1 MFLVGWLIA
10 RSTPAD
16 DAGHDIVYVAMGVGM
31 LLAGLYEVVLTGL
44 FGQTLGKRL
53 LGIKVVSEATGRPP
67 GVARALVRFLV
78 LWAFWMLT
86 VAAFVMICT
95 DKQRRRGLHDQAAGT
110 VVIRTG

>member
-1 MFLVGWLIA
+1 LVMFLVGWLIA
-10 RSTPAD
+10 RSTPAGD
-16 DAGHDIVYVAMGVGM
+16 PGHGIVYVAIGVGM
-31 LLAGLYEVVLTGL
+31 LLAGLYEVVLSGL

-53 LGIKVVSEATGRPP
+53 LGIKVVWEATGRPP

-95 DKQRRRGLHDQAAGT
+95 DKQRRRAFMTRQPG
-110 VVIRTG
+110 RS